1 MIKKMT
7 KYSFVLFH
15 KEVEDFLKNLQE
27 IGVVDITRQKRA
39 IDSYSMDKFEE
50 IARYNAAV
58 NALRKIKDEAV
69 KNKVEIPQ
77 ANAGFSG
84 SAGVNS
90 TNGQNLLEIYTTVQ
104 QNKEQYKNSLVNLK
118 AEYLAAEPWGAFTD
132 ENLAKIAALGYK
144 PYFFTVSK
152 QRYNKEWESLY
163 PIHIVNETE
172 TKLYFVLL
180 HEEGEK
186 LQFPLQ
192 ETVMPA
198 VSADRLAEQI
208 KELEHK
214 IAANDAAL
222 LELTNHID
230 ELASQKEELFSNL
243 DLYLAEGA
251 ASKQAD
257 ETIVIFEA
265 FAPTE
270 IDNTVVNFLEE
281 NNVYYLKADA
291 TQDDNPPIKL
301 KNNFFAKLYEP
312 IGELYMLPKYGELD
326 LTVFFA
332 PFYMLFFGLCL
343 GDMGYGLILIIA
355 GLFVNFKVKAY
366 ANYGKL
372 IAWLGLGSIIMPA
385 LNGTVFGAKLY
396 EIVPGLDGYAK
407 VAFNDMQMFWF
418 AILFGIFQ
426 IIFAR
431 IIQGVYNIYK
441 KNYTAGI
448 NSFGWAIS
456 IAWATL
462 AYASMEAGFEY
473 PEYINYIGMAGLALI
488 VLFGSDAKNPI
499 VRLFKG
505 TFSLYDSTGVFG
517 DVLSYIRLFG
527 LGTSGGILGFV
538 VNSIAMN
545 LLDIPYVGWF
555 FMLLM
560 LVVGHIFVLL
570 LSCLGAFVHPLRLT
584 FIEFY
589 KNAGF
594 EGGGRAYN
602 PLKKTNESN

>member
-7 KYSFVLFH
+7 KYSFVVFH
-15 KEVEDFLKNLQE
+15 REVEDFLRNLQK
-27 IGVVDITRQKRA
+27 IGVVDVTRQKRA
-39 IDSYSMDKFEE
+39 IDSYSMEKFEE
-50 IARYNAAV
+50 IAQYNAAV
-58 NALRKIKDEAV
+58 NNLGKLRDEAL
-69 KNKVEIPQ
+69 KNKVEIP
-77 ANAGFSG
+77 AEKPFAEDFLAFYKESLALKETLK
-84 SAGVNS
+84 SR
-90 TNGQNLLEIYTTVQ
+90 IYT
-104 QNKEQYKNSLVNLK
+104 LK
-118 AEYLAAEPWGAFTD
+118 GEYAAALPWGTFTEKNFAD
-132 ENLAKIAALGYK
+132 IEALGYK
-144 PYFFTVSK
+144 PYFYCVSA
-152 QRYNKEWESLY
+152 QRYQKEWEEQY
-163 PIHIVNETE
+163 PVHIFNEYE
-172 TKLYFVLL
+172 GKVYFAILMA
-180 HEEGEK
+180 GENKPELK
-186 LQFPLQ
+186 LQEIAFPEVPADVLAADLAGCEKAFA
-192 ETVMPA
+192 ET
-198 VSADRLAEQI
+198 SANLLA
-208 KELEHK
+208 
-214 IAANDAAL
+214 
-222 LELTNHID
+222 LTNCIDDLKATKD
-230 ELASQKEELFSNL
+230 ELFGNL
-243 DLYLAEGA
+243 DLYLANGG
-251 ASKQAD
+251 SQKKAD

-270 IDNTVVNFLEE
+270 IDPQVVEFLEN
-281 NNVYYLKADA
+281 NNVYYLSEAAKPE
-291 TQDDNPPIKL
+291 DNPPVKL

-343 GDMGYGLILIIA
+343 GDMGYGLVLIIA
-355 GLFVNFKVKAY
+355 GLAVNFAVKAY

-372 IAWLGLGSIIMPA
+372 IAWLGLGAVIMPA

-396 EIVPGLDGYAK
+396 DFIPMPTSITDMF
-407 VAFNDMQMFWF
+407 FNDMQMFWF

-431 IIQGVYNIYK
+431 MIQSVYAFVKGNW
-441 KNYTAGI
+441 NLGFSAL
-448 NSFGWAIS
+448 GWAIC

-462 AYASMEAGFEY
+462 AYASSEASFTY
-473 PEYINYIGMAGLALI
+473 PAWVNYIAIGGLALI
-488 VLFGSDAKNPI
+488 LFFSSDAKNPL
-499 VRLFKG
+499 VRVFKG
-505 TFSLYDSTGVFG
+505 VTSLYDSTGVFG

-545 LLDIPYVGWF
+545 LSEIPYAGWF
-555 FMLLM
+555 FMGLM

-602 PLKKTNESN
+602 PLKKGNE

>member
-7 KYSFVLFH
+7 KYSFVIFH

-50 IARYNAAV
+50 IARYNSAV
-58 NALRKIKDEAV
+58 NALRKLKEEAL
-69 KNKVEIPQ
+69 KNKIEIPQ
-77 ANAGFSG
+77 AEVAADVAG
-84 SAGVNS
+84 
-90 TNGQNLLEIYTTVQ
+90 NGNLLEQYTLITK
-104 QNKEQYKNSLVNLK
+104 NKELFKTTLANLK
-118 AEYLAAEPWGAFTD
+118 ADYALAEPWGAFTE
-132 ENLAKIAALGYK
+132 ENLSKIAELGYK

-163 PIHIVNETE
+163 PIHIINETA
-172 TKLYFVLL
+172 TKLFFVLL
-180 HEEGEK
+180 NEEGEK

-192 ETVMPA
+192 ETTIPA
-198 VSADRLAEQI
+198 VSADVLLEQI
-208 KELEHK
+208 KEYEQK
-214 IAANDAAL
+214 TAANDAAL
-222 LELTNHID
+222 LALTNSID
-230 ELASQKEELFSNL
+230 EFAAQKEQLFSNL

-251 ASKQAD
+251 ANKQAE

-291 TQDDNPPIKL
+291 VQDDNPPIKL

-385 LNGTVFGAKLY
+385 LNGTIFGAKLY
-396 EIVPGLDGYAK
+396 ELVPGLDGYAK

-431 IIQGVYNIYK
+431 IIQGVYNIIK
-441 KNYTAGI
+441 KNYSVGI

-462 AYASMEAGFEY
+462 AYASMEAGFDY
-473 PEYINYIGMAGLALI
+473 PAYVNYIGMVGLALI
-488 VLFGSDAKNPI
+488 VLFGSTAKNPI
-499 VRLFKG
+499 VRLLKG

-602 PLKKTNESN
+602 PLKKANESN